1 MRRVYQADA
10 RVLEAVEEGY
20 YAASGHVPGVAGK
33 LVLDFKVGVGG
44 QWWVKRGSSEFGA

>member
-20 YAASGHVPGVAGK
+20 YAASDHVPGVAGK

-44 QWWVKRGSSEFGA
+44 PVVGKERLVGV